1 MKSKKEEKRQEK
13 KNASY
18 ALVEASMISLGESD
32 DKLSLVLICKHD
44 LDVAFL
50 QPRIEESLVGSD
62 QFSEWSLKTDLPGE
76 SVVTRWNNKSGWF
89 SNNSGTASFMATSK
103 AVCRREGKK
112 FIFPNITE
120 KEKWR

>member
-1 MKSKKEEKRQEK
+1 MKLNGNEVEQGRKKTKKEEK
-13 KNASY
+13 NVSY
-18 ALVEASMISLGESD
+18 ALIEASVISLGESD

-76 SVVTRWNNKSGWF
+76 SVVTRWNNKSG
-89 SNNSGTASFMATSK
+89 
-103 AVCRREGKK
+103 
-112 FIFPNITE
+112 
-120 KEKWR
+120 